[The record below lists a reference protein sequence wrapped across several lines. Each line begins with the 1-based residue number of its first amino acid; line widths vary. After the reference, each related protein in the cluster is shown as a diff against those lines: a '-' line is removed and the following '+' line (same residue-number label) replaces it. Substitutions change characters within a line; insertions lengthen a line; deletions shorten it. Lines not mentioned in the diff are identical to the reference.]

1 MSLARRFCV
10 NESDA
15 EELVNATFA
24 KVVDNID
31 DYLEQSAF
39 FAWMCQILTNLFR
52 ESVRRKSN
60 KNEIFSGDVPEVAD
74 DGAQEEI
81 FRNLDH
87 SLLRDAIRELPAD
100 QRELLLLHY
109 FMDMP
114 VAKIAKFLSIPNG
127 TVFSRLHYARKA
139 LADKLGAAAKKP
151 DGRALLLALALCG
164 IAALGATASLAVG
177 RLLLSAPAAQEQQA
191 NDGAAAT
198 GATGGASDGT
208 GATGGTGGE
217 SGGTDLSANQPQQEN
232 TLMNTRIMLAPLAAL
247 SLAAQAETATF
258 LGTEDQANTSA
269 LTKSAS
275 WSNGIAPTNSAAAD
289 YEYLLEGDNT
299 KFRSP
304 PKGSVTVYANPF
316 RVGTV
321 GGTVGR
327 FRDCNTKKNPL
338 KFANG
343 LVLANG
349 SFYRENSRTEENA
362 LDADVT
368 VTAPESAP
376 FEFYGAS
383 TTGYGNYIMRGTW
396 ASAAGTKILF
406 SSKVS
411 EENPTFGVTFTSPFD
426 LSGFHGTMGVAATE
440 SGCGPFRLLMNTAT
454 MPGTVEVGAGGIFG
468 TLYAKSVVSVG
479 TLLLEGGARLAIP
492 ADADAAT
499 NGLICVTESFA
510 TTGSVT
516 VDMTNVS
523 SPLAKKTPILTLAP
537 GCEGT
542 LNASSFSLTLDGAEI
557 DTLSSDFMFV
567 VASRTL
573 YLSSCSPTM
582 MVFR

>member
-1 MSLARRFCV
+1 MKGFRFREMDIVEELRQNRDSGAKRLVSEYKAGLMSLARRFCV

-139 LADKLGAAAKKP
+139 IAAKLGAAAKKP

-177 RLLLSAPAAQEQQA
+177 RLLSSAPAAQEQQA

-217 SGGTDLSANQPQQEN
+217 SGGTDLSTNQPQQEN

-247 SLAAQAETATF
+247 SLAALRRDGPGPDALLCPNDDRAR
-258 LGTEDQANTSA
+258 SA
-269 LTKSAS
+269 V
-275 WSNGIAPTNSAAAD
+275 AAI
-289 YEYLLEGDNT
+289 
-299 KFRSP
+299 
-304 PKGSVTVYANPF
+304 
-316 RVGTV
+316 
-321 GGTVGR
+321 
-327 FRDCNTKKNPL
+327 RDL
-338 KFANG
+338 G
-343 LVLANG
+343 LVPNRDILVAG
-349 SFYRENSRTEENA
+349 YDNSIRP
-362 LDADVT
+362 
-368 VTAPESAP
+368 TAEDPT
-376 FEFYGAS
+376 AS
-383 TTGYGNYIMRGTW
+383 LR
-396 ASAAGTKILF
+396 
-406 SSKVS
+406 
-411 EENPTFGVTFTSPFD
+411 
-426 LSGFHGTMGVAATE
+426 
-440 SGCGPFRLLMNTAT
+440 
-454 MPGTVEVGAGGIFG
+454 
-468 TLYAKSVVSVG
+468 
-479 TLLLEGGARLAIP
+479 P
-492 ADADAAT
+492 A
-499 NGLICVTESFA
+499 
-510 TTGSVT
+510 VT
-516 VDMTNVS
+516 VDKHNERS
-523 SPLAKKTPILTLAP
+523 AQDIAELLLARM
-537 GCEGT
+537 EGRLPAEPQARIHEHELVV
-542 LNASSFSLTLDGAEI
+542 LNNQ
-557 DTLSSDFMFV
+557 
-567 VASRTL
+567 
-573 YLSSCSPTM
+573 
-582 MVFR
+582 